1 VPDAL
6 LAPSLVRALPAS
18 SRSLAELIERLRT
31 PMAGGGHA
39 FALHETTSSARP
51 YLLAALHNAVKGQL
65 FVIVPTTDVAERTFT
80 DLTYYLGERAAETVA
95 LLRPRDETL
104 GALESP
110 SERSARMTLLADMC
124 ARKPQVIVAPVAALR
139 QFVIPRQV
147 FEDASFQLRRGETA
161 DWDATLVRLY
171 RLGYA
176 RVDVV
181 SAAGEYAVRGGILDV
196 FPATADLPARIEFF
210 GDDVDAIRQFE
221 VQSQRSTGELDAVR
235 IAPWLEI
242 LRDEAL
248 RANVLARA
256 HGEPNV
262 VSALRAYLAGGAD
275 VPEPW
280 LGLAY
285 DEHATVLDYLH
296 PESLVVLE
304 EPGMLETIEH
314 GLDEE
319 RSRGTQA
326 LMAGVDSGEL
336 DVRDDEV
343 GEALLADVIAPYPRL
358 NDYTERFAARRT
370 LTVTGG
376 IEAGNLPWLPRAM
389 DSFVLE
395 TRPAEHFNRRIELF
409 TGQVREW
416 VTAGDTVWL
425 AATGASR
432 LAEILR
438 AANVGVDR
446 TAPLVHLRASGTDG
460 VAMMSRGG
468 ALRPGGAESKTEHR
482 SNGIGVPVR
491 PAARGR
497 VYVDQGSI
505 EAGFSIPALHLHVLG
520 DREIFG
526 QPAKRVKLR
535 AVKEGVPVTL
545 ADLRVGDYIVHAV
558 HGIGQYLG
566 LRTETILGATSD
578 YLDLKYAGT
587 DRMLVPVHQMHQ
599 VTKYSASEGTAP
611 RLSKMGGADWART
624 KTRVSEKL
632 AEIAEGLVALYAE
645 REIAHGHAFGPD
657 TPWQAELEES
667 FPYEPTPDQAKAIDE
682 AKHDMEEPRPMDRLV
697 CGDVGYGK
705 TEVAVRAIFKA
716 VADRKQ
722 VAVLC
727 PTTLLASQHHRTFS
741 ARFASF
747 PLRIE
752 ELSRF
757 KTKKEAQAI
766 LNDLALGKV
775 DVVVG
780 THRILQKDV
789 VFRDLGLIVVDEEQR
804 FGVMHKE
811 RLKQLKAT
819 VDVLTLSATPIPRT
833 LQMSLMGVR
842 DLSLIQTAPKNRM
855 SIKTVVVP
863 ASDAVVQRAIVN
875 ELDRGGQVYYVHNRI
890 ESIYGVARALEQ
902 LVPKA
907 RIAVGHGQMREHEL
921 EPVMGKFIDGEI
933 DVFVSTTIIE
943 NGIDIPNVNTI
954 VVNDADKFG
963 LAQLY
968 QLRGRVGRSNH
979 QAYAFLLYQAHKALT
994 EEAKARLEAIREF
1007 THLGSGLQIAMRD
1020 LEIRGAGNLLG
1031 AAQSGFIGAVGFETY
1046 AQLLA
1051 EAIAE
1056 RRNTAAPSSFSQ
1068 PEAVIDVKLD
1078 AYVPDDYIPQVSQ
1091 KIAIYQQLAAAR
1103 TVAAVDEAV
1112 ASVRDRFGP
1121 PPPEFDAL
1129 VEITRLRVLA
1139 LRIGV
1144 TRVVINEQR
1153 LTLGV
1158 GSGFALDPAS
1168 IPKLQSISKNRF
1180 RFGEGRIT
1188 IDLPARSPADQLP
1201 TLHALLEAL

>member
-1 VPDAL
+1 VAA

-18 SRSLAELIERLRT
+18 SRPLAELIERLRT
-31 PMAGGGHA
+31 PLAPDRGFT

-51 YLLAALHNAVKGQL
+51 YLLAALHDVLGGQIFAV
-65 FVIVPTTDVAERTFT
+65 VPTSDVAERTFT
-80 DLTYYLGERAAETVA
+80 DLTYYLGEGAAASVA
-95 LLRPRDETL
+95 LLRARDETL

-110 SERSARMTLLADMC
+110 SERSARMTLLADLC

-139 QFVIPRQV
+139 QYVIPRRA
-147 FEDASFQLRRGETA
+147 FEDASFHLRAGETA
-161 DWDATLVRLY
+161 DWEATLEKLY

-196 FPATADLPARIEFF
+196 WPATADAPVRVEFF
-210 GDDVDAIRQFE
+210 GDDVESIRAFDL
-221 VQSQRSTGELDAVR
+221 QSQRSTSPLDAVLVT
-235 IAPWLEI
+235 PWLEI

-248 RANVLARA
+248 RDNVLARA
-256 HGEPNV
+256 TGEPNV

-285 DEHATVLDYLH
+285 DEQATILDYLH
-296 PESLVVLE
+296 AESLVVLE
-304 EPGMLETIEH
+304 EPGMLDTIER

-319 RSRGTQA
+319 RSRGAQA

-343 GEALLADVIAPYPRL
+343 GEALLADVVAPYPRL
-358 NDYTERFAARRT
+358 ASYAERLRARRV
-370 LTVTGG
+370 LVVTGG
-376 IEAGNLPWLPRAM
+376 IEVGELAWVPRALGA
-389 DSFVLE
+389 FVLE

-409 TGQVREW
+409 TQQVRDW
-416 VTAGDTVWL
+416 VAAGDTVWL
-425 AATGASR
+425 VANGASR

-438 AANVGVDR
+438 GANLRVER
-446 TAPLVHLRASGTDG
+446 SAPFVHLRGGGTDG
-460 VAMMSRGG
+460 VAI
-468 ALRPGGAESKTEHR
+468 ASKHGT
-482 SNGIGVPVR
+482 
-491 PAARGR
+491 
-497 VYVDQGSI
+497 VYVDQGSL
-505 EAGFSIPALHLHVLG
+505 ESGFSVPMLHLHVLG
-520 DREIFG
+520 DREIYG

-545 ADLRVGDYIVHAV
+545 ADLKVGDYVVHAV
-558 HGIGQYLG
+558 HGIAQYLG
-566 LRTETILGATSD
+566 LRKETILGATSD

-599 VTKYSASEGTAP
+599 VNKYSASEGAAP

-632 AEIAEGLVALYAE
+632 AQIADGLVELYAE
-645 REIAHGHAFGPD
+645 REIARGHAFAPD

-667 FPYEPTPDQAKAIDE
+667 FPYEPTPDQAKAIDDT
-682 AKHDMEEPRPMDRLV
+682 KRDMETPKPMDRLV

-716 VADRKQ
+716 IADKKQ

-727 PTTLLASQHHRTFS
+727 PTTLLAAQHHRTFS

-747 PLRIE
+747 PIRIE

-766 LNDLALGKV
+766 LNDLAQGKV

-921 EPVMGKFIDGEI
+921 EPVMSRFIDGEL

-979 QAYAFLLYQAHKALT
+979 QAYAFLLYQAHKALS
-994 EEAKARLEAIREF
+994 EDAKARLEAIREF

-1046 AQLLA
+1046 VQLLA
-1051 EAIAE
+1051 EAISE
-1056 RRNTAAPSSFSQ
+1056 RKGKAHDLAQDAR
-1068 PEAVIDVKLD
+1068 EAVIDVKLD

-1103 TVAAVDEAV
+1103 TIGAVDDAV

-1121 PPPEFDAL
+1121 PPPEFEAL

-1139 LRIGV
+1139 LKVGV

-1158 GSGFALDPAS
+1158 GSGFSLDPES
-1168 IPKLQSISKNRF
+1168 IPRLQSITKNKF

-1188 IDLPARSPADQLP
+1188 IDLPARSAAEQLP

>member
-1 VPDAL
+1 MAA
-6 LAPSLVRALPAS
+6 LAPSFVRALPAS
-18 SRSLAELIERLRT
+18 SRPLAELIERLRT
-31 PMAGGGHA
+31 PSEGRGHA
-39 FALHETTSSARP
+39 FALHETTGSARP
-51 YLLAALHNAVKGQL
+51 YLLAALHAALKGQI
-65 FVIVPTTDVAERTFT
+65 FVVVPTTDVAERTFT
-80 DLTYYLGERAAETVA
+80 DLTYYLGEREPKSVA
-95 LLRPRDETL
+95 LLRAREETI
-104 GALESP
+104 GAIESP
-110 SERSARMTLLADMC
+110 SERSARMTLLADLC
-124 ARKPQVIVAPVAALR
+124 ARKPQVIVAPVGALR
-139 QFVIPRQV
+139 QYVIPRRV
-147 FEDASFQLRRGETA
+147 FEEASFTLRTGESA
-161 DWDATLVRLY
+161 GWDETLRHLY

-196 FPATADLPARIEFF
+196 FPATTDAPVRVEFF
-210 GDDVDAIRQFE
+210 GDDVESVREFAL
-221 VQSQRSTGELDAVR
+221 QSQRSSGELEAVT
-235 IAPWLEI
+235 ITPWLEI
-242 LRDEAL
+242 LRDETL
-248 RANVLARA
+248 RENVLTRA
-256 HGEPNV
+256 TGDPGAI
-262 VSALRAYLAGGAD
+262 SALRAYLAGGAD

-280 LGLAY
+280 LSLAY
-285 DEHATVLDYLH
+285 DERATVLDYLH
-296 PESLVVLE
+296 DDSLVVLE
-304 EPGMLETIEH
+304 EPGMLETVEH
-314 GLDEE
+314 GLEEE
-319 RSRGTQA
+319 RARGAQA

-343 GEALLADVIAPYPRL
+343 GEALLADVVAPYPRL
-358 NDYTERFAARRT
+358 TEYEERLRARRV
-370 LTVTGG
+370 LIVSGG
-376 IEAGNLPWLPRAM
+376 IEAGDLRWLPRALE
-389 DSFVLE
+389 SFVLE
-395 TRPAEHFNRRIELF
+395 TRPAEHFNRRIEMF
-409 TGQVREW
+409 TQAVREW
-416 VTAGDTVWL
+416 VAAGETVWL
-425 AATGASR
+425 VANGASR

-438 AANVGVDR
+438 AANVSVER
-446 TAPLVHLRASGTDG
+446 TAPSFVHLRAGSAGTDG
-460 VAMMSRGG
+460 VAVGAPPSRTG
-468 ALRPGGAESKTEHR
+468 T
-482 SNGIGVPVR
+482 
-491 PAARGR
+491 

-505 EAGFSIPALHLHVLG
+505 EGGFSVPMLHLHVLG
-520 DREIFG
+520 DREIYG

-545 ADLRVGDYIVHAV
+545 ADLKVGDYVVHAV
-558 HGIGQYLG
+558 HGIAQYLG
-566 LRTETILGATSD
+566 LRKETILGATSD

-599 VTKYSASEGTAP
+599 VTKYSASEGAAP
-611 RLSKMGGADWART
+611 RLSKMGGGDWART
-624 KTRVSEKL
+624 KSRVSEKL
-632 AEIAEGLVALYAE
+632 AEIADGLVALYAE
-645 REIAHGHAFGPD
+645 REVARGHAFAPD

-667 FPYEPTPDQAKAIDE
+667 FPYEPTPDQAKAIDD
-682 AKHDMEEPRPMDRLV
+682 AKSDMELPKPMDRLV

-716 VADRKQ
+716 IADQKQ

-747 PLRIE
+747 PVRIE

-766 LNDLALGKV
+766 LNDLAQGKV

-890 ESIYGVARALEQ
+890 ESIYGVANALQQ

-921 EPVMGKFIDGEI
+921 EPVMSRFIDGEV

-954 VVNDADKFG
+954 IVNDADKFG

-979 QAYAFLLYQAHKALT
+979 QAYAFLLYQAHKALS
-994 EEAKARLEAIREF
+994 EDAKARLEAIREF

-1031 AAQSGFIGAVGFETY
+1031 AAQSGFIGAVGFDTY
-1046 AQLLA
+1046 VQLLA
-1051 EAIAE
+1051 EAISE
-1056 RRNTAAPSSFSQ
+1056 RKGVAHLREDAR
-1068 PEAVIDVKLD
+1068 EAVIDVKLD

-1103 TVAAVDEAV
+1103 TVDAVDEAV

-1139 LRIGV
+1139 LRVGV

-1158 GSGFALDPAS
+1158 GSGFQLDPAS
-1168 IPKLQSISKNRF
+1168 ISKLQSISKNKF

-1188 IDLPARSPADQLP
+1188 IDLPARSAAEQLP

>member
-1 VPDAL
+1 MPPDV

-18 SRSLAELIERLRT
+18 SRPLAELIERLRT
-31 PMAGGGHA
+31 PGERGYA
-39 FALHETTSSARP
+39 FALHETTAAARP
-51 YLLAALHNAVKGQL
+51 YLLAALHGALGGQL
-65 FVIVPTTDVAERTFT
+65 FVVVPTTDVAERTFT
-80 DLTYYLGERAAETVA
+80 DLTYYLGEREPRGVS
-95 LLRPRDETL
+95 LLRARDETL
-104 GALESP
+104 GAIESP
-110 SERSARMTLLADMC
+110 SERSARMTLLADLC
-124 ARKPQVIVAPVAALR
+124 AHRPQVIVAPVAALR
-139 QFVIPRQV
+139 QYVIPRSV
-147 FEDASFQLRRGETA
+147 FEDAVCTLRVGDAPGWE
-161 DWDATLVRLY
+161 ATLARLY
-171 RLGYA
+171 RAGYA

-181 SAAGEYAVRGGILDV
+181 SAAGEFAVRGGILDV
-196 FPATADLPARIEFF
+196 FPATADLPVRIEFF
-210 GDDVDAIRQFE
+210 GDDVDSIRPFE
-221 VQSQRSTGELDAVR
+221 VQSQRSSGTLETVA
-235 IAPWLEI
+235 IAPWLEV
-242 LRDEAL
+242 LRDESL
-248 RANVLARA
+248 RANVVARA
-256 HGEPNV
+256 QGEPGV
-262 VSALRAYLAGGAD
+262 ISALRAYLAGGAD

-280 LGLAY
+280 LALAY
-285 DEHATVLDYLH
+285 DERATILDYLD
-296 PESLVVLE
+296 PQALIVLE
-304 EPGMLETIEH
+304 EPGMLETIER

-319 RSRGTQA
+319 RGRGAQA

-343 GEALLADVIAPYPRL
+343 GEALLADVAAPYPTL
-358 NDYTERFAARRT
+358 NDAAERLAARRV
-370 LTVTGG
+370 LIVTGG
-376 IEAGNLPWLPRAM
+376 IDAGGQRWLPRAREG
-389 DSFVLE
+389 FVLE

-409 TGQVREW
+409 TQQVRAW
-416 VTAGDTVWL
+416 VADGETLWL
-425 AATGASR
+425 VASGASR
-432 LAEILR
+432 LAEIVR
-438 AANVGVDR
+438 AAGVSVER
-446 TAPLVHLRASGTDG
+446 SAPFVHLRAVVGTDG
-460 VAMMSRGG
+460 VAMTS
-468 ALRPGGAESKTEHR
+468 S
-482 SNGIGVPVR
+482 GVPR
-491 PAARGR
+491 AGT

-505 EAGFSIPALHLHVLG
+505 EDGFAIPGLHLRVLG

-545 ADLRVGDYIVHAV
+545 ADLRVGDYVVHAV

-578 YLDLKYAGT
+578 YLDLTYAGT

-599 VTKYSASEGTAP
+599 VTKYSASEGAAP
-611 RLSKMGGADWART
+611 RLSRMGGADWART
-624 KTRVSEKL
+624 KSRVSENL
-632 AEIAEGLVALYAE
+632 AKIADGLVELYAE
-645 REIAHGHAFGPD
+645 REVARGHAFPPD
-657 TPWQAELEES
+657 TPWQAELEEA
-667 FPYEPTPDQAKAIDE
+667 FPYEPTPDQAQAIVD
-682 AKHDMEEPRPMDRLV
+682 AKRDMELPRPMDRLV

-716 VADRKQ
+716 VADHTQ
-722 VAVLC
+722 VALLC
-727 PTTLLASQHHRTFS
+727 PTTLLAAQHTRTLH

-757 KTKKEAQAI
+757 KSKKEQRAI
-766 LNDLALGKV
+766 LDDLALGKV

-833 LQMSLMGVR
+833 LQMSLIGVR

-863 ASDAVVQRAIVN
+863 QSDAVVQHAIAA

-921 EPVMGKFIDGEI
+921 EPVMSKFIDGEI

-954 VVNDADKFG
+954 IVNDADKFG

-1031 AAQSGFIGAVGFETY
+1031 AAQSGFIGAVGFDTY

-1056 RRNTAAPSSFSQ
+1056 RKGTHPPQADAR
-1068 PEAVIDVKLD
+1068 EAVIDVKLD
-1078 AYVPDDYIPQVSQ
+1078 AYVPDDYVPQVSQ

-1103 TVAAVDEAV
+1103 TLAQVDETV
-1112 ASVRDRFGP
+1112 ASVRDRFGA

-1139 LRIGV
+1139 LQVGV

-1158 GSGFALDPAS
+1158 GSGFTLDPAS

-1180 RFGEGRIT
+1180 RFGEGKIT
-1188 IDLPARSPADQLP
+1188 IDLPARTAAEQLP

>member
-1 VPDAL
+1 MAVPEAA

-18 SRSLAELIERLRT
+18 SRPLAELIERLRT
-31 PMAGGGHA
+31 PLAGRGLA
-39 FALHETTSSARP
+39 FALHETTSTARP
-51 YLLAALHNAVKGQL
+51 YLLAALHNVLRGQI
-65 FVIVPTTDVAERTFT
+65 FVVVPTTDVAERTFT
-80 DLTYYLGERAAETVA
+80 DLTYYLGANATETVA
-95 LLRPRDETL
+95 LLRARDETL
-104 GALESP
+104 GAIESP
-110 SERSARMTLLADMC
+110 SERSARMTLLAEMC

-139 QFVIPRQV
+139 QYVIPRSV
-147 FEDASFQLRRGETA
+147 FEHASFHLRANESAGWET
-161 DWDATLVRLY
+161 TLEQLY

-196 FPATADLPARIEFF
+196 FPATAEHPVRVEFF
-210 GDDVDAIRQFE
+210 GDDVESIRPF
-221 VQSQRSTGELDAVR
+221 VLQSQRSTGTLDAVA
-235 IAPWLEI
+235 ITPWFEI

-248 RANVLARA
+248 RENVLARA
-256 HGEPNV
+256 AGEANV
-262 VSALRAYLAGGAD
+262 ISALRAYLAGGAD

-280 LGLAY
+280 LALAY
-285 DEHATVLDYLH
+285 DEQATILDYLH
-296 PESLVVLE
+296 GDALIVLE
-304 EPGMLETIEH
+304 EPGMLETVEH

-319 RSRGTQA
+319 RARGAEA

-358 NDYTERFAARRT
+358 ADHRARLAARRV
-370 LTVTGG
+370 LTMTGG
-376 IEAGNLPWLPRAM
+376 IEAGDLAWLPRAV
-389 DSFVLE
+389 DAFVLE

-409 TGQVREW
+409 TAQVREW
-416 VTAGDTVWL
+416 VAAGDTVWL
-425 AATGASR
+425 VATGASR
-432 LAEILR
+432 LAEIVR
-438 AANVGVDR
+438 AANVTVER
-446 TAPLVHLRASGTDG
+446 SAALVHLRAAGTDG
-460 VAMMSRGG
+460 VAMMR
-468 ALRPGGAESKTEHR
+468 KT
-482 SNGIGVPVR
+482 GT
-491 PAARGR
+491 

-505 EAGFSIPALHLHVLG
+505 ESGFSIPALHLHVLG
-520 DREIFG
+520 DREIYG

-545 ADLRVGDYIVHAV
+545 SDLKVGDYVVHAV

-566 LRTETILGATSD
+566 LRTETVLDARGD

-599 VTKYSASEGTAP
+599 VTKYSASEGAAP
-611 RLSKMGGADWART
+611 RLSRMGGADWART

-632 AEIAEGLVALYAE
+632 AAIAEGLVELYAE
-645 REIAHGHAFGPD
+645 REVARGHAFAPD

-667 FPYEPTPDQAKAIDE
+667 FPYEPTPDQAKAIDD
-682 AKHDMEEPRPMDRLV
+682 AKHDMEAPKPMDRLV

-716 VADRKQ
+716 VADQKQ

-727 PTTLLASQHHRTFS
+727 PTTLLASQHHRTFT

-766 LNDLALGKV
+766 LNALAEGKV

-875 ELDRGGQVYYVHNRI
+875 EIDRGGQVYYVHNRI
-890 ESIYGVARALEQ
+890 ESIYGIARALEQ

-907 RIAVGHGQMREHEL
+907 RVAVGHGQMREHEI
-921 EPVMGKFIDGEI
+921 EPIMSRFIDGEI
-933 DVFVSTTIIE
+933 DIFVSTTIIE

-954 VVNDADKFG
+954 VINDADKFG

-979 QAYAFLLYQAHKALT
+979 QAYAFLLYQAHKALS

-1046 AQLLA
+1046 VQLLA
-1051 EAIAE
+1051 EAIAD
-1056 RRNTAAPSSFSQ
+1056 RKGVAHAAKDAR
-1068 PEAVIDVKLD
+1068 EAVIDVKLD

-1103 TVAAVDEAV
+1103 TLAQVEETV

-1121 PPPEFDAL
+1121 TPPEFDAL
-1129 VEITRLRVLA
+1129 VEITGLRVMA
-1139 LRIGV
+1139 LKVGV

-1158 GSGFALDPAS
+1158 GSGFRLDPAS
-1168 IPKLQSISKNRF
+1168 IAKLQSITKNKF

-1188 IDLPARSPADQLP
+1188 IDLPARTAAEQLP
-1201 TLHALLEAL
+1201 TLRMLLEAL

>member
-1 VPDAL
+1 MPEAA

-18 SRSLAELIERLRT
+18 SRPLAELIERLRT
-31 PMAGGGHA
+31 PLPLNEPALSLSKGGLA
-39 FALHETTSSARP
+39 FALHETTASARP
-51 YLLAALHNAVKGQL
+51 YLLGALHGALKGQI
-65 FVIVPTTDVAERTFT
+65 FVVVPTTDVAERTFT
-80 DLTYYLGERAAETVA
+80 DLTYYLGEHAAQTVA
-95 LLRPRDETL
+95 LLRARDETV

-110 SERSARMTLLADMC
+110 SERSARMALLADMC

-139 QFVIPRQV
+139 QYVIPRRV
-147 FEDASFQLRRGETA
+147 FEDASFTLRAGESA
-161 DWDATLVRLY
+161 GWDGVIERLY

-196 FPATADLPARIEFF
+196 FPATAEQPLRVEFF
-210 GDDVDAIRQFE
+210 GDDVESIRPFE
-221 VQSQRSTGELDAVR
+221 LQSQRSAGSFEQFT
-235 IAPWLEI
+235 ITPWLEI
-242 LRDEAL
+242 LRDPAL
-248 RANVLARA
+248 RENVSARA
-256 HGEPNV
+256 AGEANV
-262 VSALRAYLAGGAD
+262 VSALRAYLAGGHD

-285 DEHATVLDYLH
+285 DERATILDYLH
-296 PESLVVLE
+296 AESLLVLE
-304 EPGMLETIEH
+304 EPGMLETVER
-314 GLDEE
+314 GLEEE
-319 RSRGTQA
+319 RARGAEA

-336 DVRDDEV
+336 DVRDDDV
-343 GEALLADVIAPYPRL
+343 GEALLAEVVAPYPRL
-358 NDYTERFAARRT
+358 ADYRERFAARRVLT
-370 LTVTGG
+370 LTGG
-376 IEAGNLPWLPRAM
+376 IEAAEVPWLPRAL
-389 DSFVLE
+389 DAFVLE

-409 TGQVREW
+409 TQQVREW
-416 VTAGDTVWL
+416 VNAGETIWL
-425 AATGASR
+425 VTTGTSR
-432 LAEILR
+432 LAEIVR
-438 AANVGVDR
+438 AANVSVQR
-446 TAPLVHLRASGTDG
+446 SAPFVHLRAPGTNGVALAGKSGT
-460 VAMMSRGG
+460 
-468 ALRPGGAESKTEHR
+468 
-482 SNGIGVPVR
+482 
-491 PAARGR
+491 
-497 VYVDQGSI
+497 VYVDQGSL

-545 ADLRVGDYIVHAV
+545 ADLKVGDYVVHAV

-599 VTKYSASEGTAP
+599 VTKYNASEGAAP

-632 AEIAEGLVALYAE
+632 AAIAEGLVELYAE
-645 REIAHGHAFGPD
+645 REVARGHAFAPD

-667 FPYEPTPDQAKAIDE
+667 FPYEPTPDQAKAIDD
-682 AKHDMEEPRPMDRLV
+682 AKRDMESPRPMDRLV

-716 VADRKQ
+716 IADKKQ

-727 PTTLLASQHHRTFS
+727 PTTLLAAQHHRTF
-741 ARFASF
+741 ATRFASF
-747 PLRIE
+747 PVRIE

-757 KTKKEAQAI
+757 KTKKESQAI
-766 LNDLALGKV
+766 LDDLAQGKV

-811 RLKQLKAT
+811 RLKQLKAS

-863 ASDAVVQRAIVN
+863 ASDAVVQRAIAN

-921 EPVMGKFIDGEI
+921 EPVMNRFIDGEI

-954 VVNDADKFG
+954 IVNDADKFG

-1007 THLGSGLQIAMRD
+1007 THLGSGVQIATRD

-1031 AAQSGFIGAVGFETY
+1031 AAQSG
-1046 AQLLA
+1046 
-1051 EAIAE
+1051 
-1056 RRNTAAPSSFSQ
+1056 
-1068 PEAVIDVKLD
+1068 
-1078 AYVPDDYIPQVSQ
+1078 
-1091 KIAIYQQLAAAR
+1091 
-1103 TVAAVDEAV
+1103 
-1112 ASVRDRFGP
+1112 
-1121 PPPEFDAL
+1121 
-1129 VEITRLRVLA
+1129 
-1139 LRIGV
+1139 
-1144 TRVVINEQR
+1144 
-1153 LTLGV
+1153 
-1158 GSGFALDPAS
+1158 
-1168 IPKLQSISKNRF
+1168 
-1180 RFGEGRIT
+1180 
-1188 IDLPARSPADQLP
+1188 
-1201 TLHALLEAL
+1201 